1 MIPDSA
7 SGNTSRAD
15 RSTMTSDEHIREAD
29 QSNRVSDGETPA
41 PPATA
46 LAHDSGDAISGVTP
60 LSTSQRLTALLWG
73 FIRPDWRPLLGLAAL
88 MVFLG
93 VWDTFRYAALLP
105 LLQSLFGDPAPSAS
119 DPGGIFGIVIRLFDR
134 IPADLRVS
142 IGVIA
147 IAGLSVGRALIVA
160 IANSLTNLFNVRV
173 VSRYRASLFRNHIRA
188 KLSILDRSQSGQH
201 LQLMVNE
208 TQSIS
213 ESLAFVVILVKDAAS
228 IIGILALMVALS
240 WTMTGIVLLAGGV
253 GTLVTIFVSRK
264 IQTLSSIALTAR
276 LQMTN
281 RAQETLTGV
290 RRIRALNLES
300 RATEEF
306 VRESNQS
313 ERLLGRSKVL
323 TEWLLPSTEMVGVI
337 ALAIVTVIAVEQ
349 DVFAQGLEGA
359 PQLLVFLLLVRQ
371 LVPRASS
378 INRRYGA
385 LMNHTPSLRRV
396 RAALDVDPD
405 AFESGGAQR
414 PAPLVTGRISFENV
428 SLSYPGR
435 PDVLRDVKLEISRG
449 QTIAVVGESGSGK
462 TSLVSLLPRYYDVS
476 SGAICFD
483 DTDISEIDLKH
494 LRDHIGVVSQDV
506 FLFNTTIRDNISMG
520 REDADSDEVES
531 AARAA
536 GAHGFISQLPNGYDT
551 VVGERGVTL
560 SGGQRQRVSIAQV
573 FLRDPEI
580 LVLDEA
586 TNALD
591 TESEAFVQ
599 QSIDELMKGRTV
611 FVVAHRLN
619 TVRGADVIIVL
630 REGEIVEI
638 GDWAEL
644 SQAGGAFQ
652 SLLAL
657 QALSAGHPSE

>member
-60 LSTSQRLTALLWG
+60 LSTSQRLTAFLWG

-240 WTMTGIVLLAGGV
+240 
-253 GTLVTIFVSRK
+253 
-264 IQTLSSIALTAR
+264 IALTAR

-414 PAPLVTGRISFENV
+414 PVPLVTGRISFENV